1 MDSESN
7 GRPVTVYAAIAANS
21 LIAISKFV
29 VAAITRSSAM
39 LSEGIHSLADT
50 GNQALLLLGIRLS
63 KRPAS
68 QAHPFGRG
76 QEVYFWSLIVA
87 IMLFGLG
94 GGLSLYEGIAHLRQP
109 AGLGNPLWNY
119 IVLGLS
125 AIFEGSSL
133 TVAYRELRRTTD
145 ERNLILAVHNSK
157 DPSIFVVLFED
168 SAALAGLLVAFL
180 GVFLGHRL
188 GLPVLDALASIIIA
202 VILMTVAV
210 FLAYES
216 RELLLGESASPE
228 IVRSI
233 EEIVSADDAI
243 VSVFKPMT
251 MHMSPDEVLLNMD
264 LTFRRDLNSNEIA
277 AAIDRLES
285 EIQSRHPQV
294 KRIVFEAE
302 ALRKQQG

>member
-1 MDSESN
+1 MGSKSN
-7 GRPVTVYAAIAANS
+7 GRPVTVCAAIAANS
-21 LIAISKFV
+21 LIAISKFI

-50 GNQALLLLGIRLS
+50 GNQALLLLGIKLS

-109 AGLGNPLWNY
+109 AELGNPFWNY
-119 IVLGLS
+119 IVLGLA

-145 ERNLILAVHNSK
+145 ERNLVLAVHDSK
-157 DPSIFVVLFED
+157 DPSAFVVLFED

-188 GLPVLDALASIIIA
+188 GMPVLDALASILIA
-202 VILMTVAV
+202 VILMAVAI

-216 RELLLGESASPE
+216 RELLLGESAAPE
-228 IVRSI
+228 IVKSI

-243 VSVFKPMT
+243 VNVFKPMT

-264 LTFRRDLNSNEIA
+264 LTFRRDLSSNEIA
-277 AAIDRLES
+277 AAIDRPES

-294 KRIVFEAE
+294 TRIVFEAE
-302 ALRKQQG
+302 TLRKQQD